1 MVSPADD
8 GDDVV
13 GLGCGFELAVD
24 AAGVGVEALRGLR
37 GETETDT
44 DTETETVRD
53 ISEASSVVV
62 GSIAEQQVRTSIS
75 QLTGPRVN
83 TSALIISLPLTRPCS
98 VAYIRSYFLTGSQ
111 PVIDPGQQV

>member
-1 MVSPADD
+1 M
-8 GDDVV
+8 
-13 GLGCGFELAVD
+13 
-24 AAGVGVEALRGLR
+24 
-37 GETETDT
+37 
-44 DTETETVRD
+44 
-53 ISEASSVVV
+53 
-62 GSIAEQQVRTSIS
+62 RTSIS

>member
-1 MVSPADD
+1 M
-8 GDDVV
+8 V

-37 GETETDT
+37 GETET